1 MTTVLRLD
9 RQALLSLFPEDSHQR
24 ADLTRAVATALIEK
38 LAIKEMHM
46 LNGQVQDTVKK
57 VAREVLDKEGITR
70 TSGPFWSPVV
80 ELSEKT
86 VGDIRQKAKTAF
98 EDATQSALHEAV
110 KTAAEAVVTPERIER
125 YMQLRF
131 DQLFGTA
138 LRGPNAIP
146 MITGIFA
153 ALAEDARKAGS
164 K

>member
-9 RQALLSLFPEDSHQR
+9 RQALLSLFPEDTPQR

-46 LNGQVQDTVKK
+46 LNGAVKDEVKK
-57 VAREVLDKEGITR
+57 VAASALEKEGITKKA
-70 TSGPFWSPVV
+70 GPWSSAVT
-80 ELSEKT
+80 LSEKT
-86 VGDIRQKAKTAF
+86 VTEIRHKAKEAV
-98 EDATQSALHEAV
+98 EDTTQCALLDAV
-110 KTAAEAVVTPERIER
+110 KTAAEAVLTPERIER
-125 YMQLRF
+125 YIQQRF
-131 DQLFGTA
+131 DALFGAA